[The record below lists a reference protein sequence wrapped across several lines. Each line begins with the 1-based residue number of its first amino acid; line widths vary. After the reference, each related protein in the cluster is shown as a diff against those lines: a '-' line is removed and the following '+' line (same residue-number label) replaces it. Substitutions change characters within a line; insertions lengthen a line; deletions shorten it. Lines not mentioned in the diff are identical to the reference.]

1 MESTGVYWIPLFGV
15 LEERGFQVM
24 LVDYIK
30 TGEEARGRLRSAT
43 EEDLRDGAV
52 IRVSPEARRSDSR
65 HQCPL
70 PATPGFNRGN
80 TYEALSEDGNPTL
93 ATLLKV
99 ANALGLRLSLVPVED
114 RALGAQPTGAGVF
127 QQESACQPNRIS
139 RR

>member
-1 MESTGVYWIPLFGV
+1 M
-15 LEERGFQVM
+15 
-24 LVDYIK
+24 DYIK

-52 IRVSPEARRSDSR
+52 IRVALKHVAQTQDISALSR
-65 HQCPL
+65 N
-70 PATPGFNRGN
+70 TGFNRGN
-80 TYEALSEDGNPTL
+80 TWEALSEDGNSIL
-93 ATLLKV
+93 ATLLRV
-99 ANALGLRLSLVPVED
+99 TNALGLRLSLVPVED